1 LTVNCIIALL
11 FLLKFI
17 FFAIMYFIFGFSAT
31 IEKVLSLLLEYFKL
45 DYYEDFKN
53 IWNGRLISG
62 ISEYL

>member
-1 LTVNCIIALL
+1 
-11 FLLKFI
+11 
-17 FFAIMYFIFGFSAT
+17 MYFIFGFSAT